1 VARKAPRAAPPATN
15 GAVIEAEIGWFAD
28 LLDRR
33 FRIHGGELAGGDILA
48 QVPPPKL
55 PAASAYGAVAAGL
68 KDGERLILI
77 LALLPHLRPQALD
90 PFLIPNSQT
99 GRAFTEFGGAPVAAG
114 QSGFRPTRE
123 TALFLLAGEE
133 IDRRIGALA
142 LFAPE
147 EPLHADHILEYPAE
161 PGEPGP
167 WTPLLVGAAWLG
179 RLTTGTKTLPRFGPD
194 FPAQRIETAYE
205 WADLVL
211 PPDVK
216 QELEDLIAWVTNE
229 PDLMADWG
237 LAKHIKPGY
246 RALFHGP
253 PGTGKTVTAAVLGKR
268 LDKPVFRVDLSRVV
282 SKWIG
287 ETEKNLAALFDH
299 AADGDMLLLFDEADA
314 LFGKRGD
321 TKSANDRHSNQQIS
335 YLLQRIE
342 DSPGVVILASNLK
355 GNIDSAFARR
365 FQTMVHFPIPDQDA
379 RLMLW
384 QAAFAAPRDRLLDKV
399 DLAKLARD
407 HALPGGFIVNV
418 LQHCCAQTR
427 RKNGPASLSTAMIET
442 AVKRELAKA
451 GRLGG

>member
-1 VARKAPRAAPPATN
+1 VARAAVREAPPASN
-15 GAVIEAEIGWFAD
+15 GAAIQAEIDWFEA

-33 FRIHGGELAGGDILA
+33 FRIHGGELPGGDILD

-55 PAASAYGAVAAGL
+55 PPASPYGAVAASL
-68 KDGERLILI
+68 QPGERLILI

-99 GRAFTEFGGAPVAAG
+99 GRAFTEFGGAPAASG

-133 IDRRIGALA
+133 IDRRIEALA

-147 EPLHADHILEYPAE
+147 QPLHARHILEYPAE
-161 PGEPGP
+161 PGDPGP
-167 WTPLLVGAAWLG
+167 WTPLLIGAASLG
-179 RLTTGTKTLPRFGPD
+179 RLTTGTKTMPRFGPD
-194 FPAQRIETAYE
+194 FPAQRIETSYE
-205 WADLVL
+205 WEDLVL
-211 PPDVK
+211 PPDVEE
-216 QELEDLIAWVTNE
+216 ELADFIAWVTNE
-229 PDLMADWG
+229 PELIAKWG
-237 LAKHIKPGY
+237 LGKHVKPGY

-253 PGTGKTVTAAVLGKR
+253 PGTGKTVTAAVLGKK
-268 LDKPVFRVDLSRVV
+268 LGKPVFRVDLSRVV

-299 AADGDMLLLFDEADA
+299 AADGDMLLFFDEADA

-365 FQTMVHFPIPDQDA
+365 FQTMVHFPIPDAAA
-379 RLMLW
+379 RLKLW
-384 QAAFAAPRDRLLDKV
+384 QAAFAAPRDRLLGEV
-399 DLAKLARD
+399 DLHKLARD
-407 HALPGGFIVNV
+407 HALPGGLIVNV
-418 LQHCCAQTR
+418 MQHCCAQTR
-427 RKNGPASLSTAMIET
+427 RPDAPASLSTAAIEA

>member
-1 VARKAPRAAPPATN
+1 VARKPSPVAPPAAN
-15 GAVIEAEIGWFAD
+15 GAAIEAEIGWFEA

-33 FRIHGGELAGGDILA
+33 FRIHGGELPGGDILA

-55 PAASAYGAVAAGL
+55 PASSPYRAVVARLGP
-68 KDGERLILI
+68 GERLILI

-99 GRAFTEFGGAPVAAG
+99 GRAFTEFGGAPAAPG

-133 IDRRIGALA
+133 IDRRIEALA

-147 EPLHADHILEYPAE
+147 KPLHARHILEYPAE

-167 WTPLLVGAAWLG
+167 WTPLLIGAASLG
-179 RLTTGTKTLPRFGPD
+179 RLSTGARTLPRFGPD

-205 WADLVL
+205 WDDLVL
-211 PPDVK
+211 PPEVEE
-216 QELEDLIAWVTNE
+216 ELEDLVAWVKNE
-229 PDLMADWG
+229 RSLTAKWG
-237 LAKHIKPGY
+237 LGKYVKPGY

-268 LDKPVFRVDLSRVV
+268 LKKPVFRVDLSRVV

-321 TKSANDRHSNQQIS
+321 TKSANDRHANQQIS

-355 GNIDSAFARR
+355 GNIDSAFTRR
-365 FQTMVHFPIPDQDA
+365 FQTMVHFPIPDPDA
-379 RLMLW
+379 RLKLW

-399 DLAKLARD
+399 DLVKLARD
-407 HALPGGFIVNV
+407 HALPGGLIVNV

-427 RKNGPASLSTAMIET
+427 RKNGPDRLSTAAIEA